1 MRGIRI
7 VAMILLICVIA
18 SCGTLRNKSKSSNKL
33 DIREGAKVEQ
43 TIKEQSGSKS
53 VVQDREFDKGTVV
66 TERQT
71 TTTTTTEGSKGKAV
85 IRKGDLKPGE
95 NFIPMDSAVGLLK
108 AVLDTLNKTLT
119 VEVSIPPSKTESVT
133 NERIIERKDVEKE
146 RKEERQDTSSKQ
158 VAVQAEQNRRET
170 SQISQSSSTPNI
182 WAVFASKIGWG
193 VAFLVI
199 LIGVC
204 WWFFGIGQ
212 KNK

>member
-1 MRGIRI
+1 LEI
-7 VAMILLICVIA
+7 
-18 SCGTLRNKSKSSNKL
+18 K
-33 DIREGAKVEQ
+33 EGAKVEQ
-43 TIKEQSGSKS
+43 TIKEQSGSKMA
-53 VVQDREFDKGTVV
+53 VQEREVDKGTVV

-95 NFIPMDSAVGLLK
+95 NFIPMDSAVGLIK

-119 VEVSIPPSKTESVT
+119 LEVATPPSKTESVV
-133 NERIIERKDVEKE
+133 NERITEQRNATKE

-158 VAVQAEQNRRET
+158 VAVQAEQARRVD
-170 SQISQSSSTPNI
+170 QSSGESKSEPNI
-182 WAVFASKIGWG
+182 WAVFASKIGWA

-204 WWFFGIGQ
+204 WWFFGIGRR
-212 KNK
+212 K